1 MQQKRTV
8 GSRLSLSFLLFSM
21 LLGAIL
27 LMFGA
32 ITHHFSAPDTTDAD
46 VPTAKEYTVIL
57 DPGHGGEDGG
67 AVGKNGVYEKDLN
80 LAVAQ
85 EIEAALEERGISVI
99 CTRTEDILLYDRNVD
114 YKGRKKMLDLAAR
127 LKVAKDTPD
136 SVFIS
141 IHMNSFPQTQ
151 YSGLQVY
158 YSGNDPRSAALA
170 NLIQN
175 EVRRQLQPENARKT
189 KQASSNIYLLDRI
202 TSPAILIE
210 CGFLSNA
217 EECERLSTE
226 AYRKEL
232 ALVLATAIADY
243 VDSLS

>member
-1 MQQKRTV
+1 MRKKRKSGQHLV
-8 GSRLSLSFLLFSM
+8 LSFFLFS
-21 LLGAIL
+21 LLLCAVL
-27 LMFGA
+27 FFFGT
-32 ITHHFSAPDTTDAD
+32 IVQRISASRATD
-46 VPTAKEYTVIL
+46 VGTPTAKGYTVIL

-67 AVGKNGVYEKDLN
+67 AIGKNGVCEKDLN

-85 EIEAALEERGISVI
+85 EVEAELEERGISVI

-127 LKVAKDTPD
+127 LKVAKDTPN
-136 SVFIS
+136 SVFVS

-151 YSGLQVY
+151 YSGLQIY
-158 YSGNDPRSAALA
+158 YSKNDPRSAILA

-175 EVRRQLQPENARKT
+175 EVRRQLQPENTRKT

-202 TSPAILIE
+202 PSPAILVE

-232 ALVLATAIADY
+232 ALVLANAIADY
-243 VDSLS
+243 VNSLS